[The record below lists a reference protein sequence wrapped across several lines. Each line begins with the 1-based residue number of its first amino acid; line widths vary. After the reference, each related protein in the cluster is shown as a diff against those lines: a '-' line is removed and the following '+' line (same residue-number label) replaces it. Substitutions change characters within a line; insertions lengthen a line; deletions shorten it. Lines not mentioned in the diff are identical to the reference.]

1 MILVTG
7 ATGRIGHMLVKDL
20 NKKYGRIRVFVREKS
35 NLKPLEGCDCEYVY
49 GDILNIESIREAVK
63 DIDTIFHLA
72 AHINI
77 SFYDKKKTIQTNVGG
92 TKNIVKVCMEKGINL
107 VYTSSI
113 HALSTSD
120 YVITEKSKLCTDT
133 NEKRGIYDQSKSLAL
148 KEVLSAMEK
157 GLKAI
162 VLLPTGVIGPS
173 DWRPS
178 SFGLGMIKLV
188 KMGLS
193 STLGGKYD
201 YVDVRDVVYGIIT
214 AFDLKKYGEVYMLSG
229 QLLDMKTYIEYLRE
243 FSGMPK
249 SKPLAFVKKSVAMF
263 LGYILG
269 FFSKKS
275 AITPYSV
282 ATLHSNS
289 NISHG
294 KATRELGY
302 NPRDIKESLYDQYMW
317 FKENGYI

>member
-7 ATGRIGHMLVKDL
+7 ATGRIGHVLVKEL
-20 NKKYGRIRVFVREKS
+20 NKKYGRVKVFVREKS
-35 NLKPLEGCDCEYVY
+35 NLKPLDGCDCEYVY
-49 GDILNIESIREAVK
+49 GDILDLESLRKAVEGV
-63 DIDTIFHLA
+63 DTLFHLA

-77 SFYDKKKTIQTNVGG
+77 SFYDKKKTLNTNVNG
-92 TKNIVKVCMEKGINL
+92 TKNVLKVCMEEGINL
-107 VYTSSI
+107 IYISSI

-120 YVITEKSKLCTDT
+120 YVITENSKLCTDT
-133 NEKRGIYDQSKSLAL
+133 EEKRGIYDQSKSLAT

-157 GLKAI
+157 GLKTI
-162 VLLPTGVIGPS
+162 ILIPTGVIGPY
-173 DWRPS
+173 DFRPS
-178 SFGLGMIKLV
+178 SFGLGVIQSV
-188 KMGLS
+188 KIGLS
-193 STLGGKYD
+193 STLEGKYD
-201 YVDVRDVVYGIIT
+201 YVDVRDVVSGIVT
-214 AFDLKKYGEVYMLSG
+214 AFDLKKYGEMYMLSG
-229 QLLDMKTYIEYLRE
+229 HLLDMKTYIEYLRE

-249 SKPLAFVKKSVAMF
+249 LKPLALVKKSVAIF

-289 NISHG
+289 NISHE

-302 NPRDIKESLYDQYMW
+302 HPRDIKESLYDQYIW
-317 FKENGYI
+317 FKDNGYF